1 MADDIKNINVKV
13 EKTVSLKR
21 KKTTKKKTVKKVKD
35 TRKEFTLNQPLRF
48 GSKKDG
54 SPKKVYKKGDKIKLD
69 AKKEKLY
76 KSLNLI

>member
-1 MADDIKNINVKV
+1 MADDV
-13 EKTVSLKR
+13 EKIEKVAKKVSKP
-21 KKTTKKKTVKKVKD
+21 KTKYKTKKSVAKLTFIL
-35 TRKEFTLNQPLRF
+35 KEGIRY

-54 SPKKVYKKGDKIKLD
+54 TPKKVYKKGDKIKLD